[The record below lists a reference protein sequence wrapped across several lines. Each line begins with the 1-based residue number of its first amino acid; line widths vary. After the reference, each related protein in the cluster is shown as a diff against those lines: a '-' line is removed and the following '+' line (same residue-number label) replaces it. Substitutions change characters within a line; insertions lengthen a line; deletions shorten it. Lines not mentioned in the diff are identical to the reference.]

1 MAAEDLSPRVASP
14 QDRDDVVAI
23 LVSAFYDDPTWSW
36 AFPDTSLGAEQHRR
50 LWGLFVEGAMR
61 YPWVWLTPGNTATSV
76 WIPPNGTDLSEEQ
89 AAALEPTIV
98 EMLGASAAPVIKG
111 FELFDRA
118 HPREVP
124 HFYLSLLGTRA
135 EHRGRGYGLGLLAEN
150 LRLIDEAGM
159 PAYLEASN
167 PANVALSNGTGS
179 RCVVRSNCPE
189 TGPRFSRCGET
200 LRPSDEPVTPAADYL
215 CHRRGTHLPASTAS
229 VCVAVGPHSCGTAT
243 PPGAGVSWAPIA
255 VRSA

>member
-1 MAAEDLSPRVASP
+1 LEFYAGCHGLAGPTGLTQLLEWSLWPQKTSVRASRPP

-36 AFPDTSLGAEQHRR
+36 AFPNPSLRAEQHRR
-50 LWGLFVEGAMR
+50 LWGLFVDGAMR

-89 AAALEPTIV
+89 EAALEPTIV
-98 EMLGASAAPVIKG
+98 EMLGADASAVIHA

-124 HFYLSLLGTRA
+124 HFYLSLLATSA
-135 EHRGRGYGLGLLAEN
+135 AHRGRGYGLGLLAGN
-150 LRLIDEAGM
+150 MRLIDEAGK

-167 PANVALSNGTGS
+167 PANVALYSRHGFEVRGS
-179 RCVVRSNCPE
+179 FKLPGDWPE
-189 TGPRFSRCGET
+189 VFTMWR
-200 LRPSDEPVTPAADYL
+200 DAASL
-215 CHRRGTHLPASTAS
+215 G
-229 VCVAVGPHSCGTAT
+229 
-243 PPGAGVSWAPIA
+243 
-255 VRSA
+255 

>member
-1 MAAEDLSPRVASP
+1 MAAEDLSPRIASP

-36 AFPDTSLGAEQHRR
+36 AFPDPSLRAEQHRR
-50 LWGLFVEGAMR
+50 LWGLFVDGAMR

-76 WIPPNGTDLSEEQ
+76 WIPPNGTDLSQEQ
-89 AAALEPTIV
+89 EAALEPTIV
-98 EMLGASAAPVIKG
+98 EMLGADASAVIHA

-124 HFYLSLLGTRA
+124 HFYLSLLATSA
-135 EHRGRGYGLGLLAEN
+135 AHRGRGYGLGLLAGN

-167 PANVALSNGTGS
+167 PANVALCSRHGFEVRGS
-179 RCVVRSNCPE
+179 FKLPGDGSEVFTMWR
-189 TGPRFSRCGET
+189 
-200 LRPSDEPVTPAADYL
+200 DAASL
-215 CHRRGTHLPASTAS
+215 G
-229 VCVAVGPHSCGTAT
+229 
-243 PPGAGVSWAPIA
+243 
-255 VRSA
+255 

>member
-1 MAAEDLSPRVASP
+1 MAAEDLSPRIASP

-36 AFPDTSLGAEQHRR
+36 AFPDPSLRAEQHRR
-50 LWGLFVEGAMR
+50 LWGLFVDGAMR

-76 WIPPNGTDLSEEQ
+76 WIPPNGTDLSQEQ
-89 AAALEPTIV
+89 EAALEPTIV
-98 EMLGASAAPVIKG
+98 EMLGADASPVIHT

-124 HFYLSLLGTRA
+124 HFYLSLLATSA
-135 EHRGRGYGLGLLAEN
+135 AHQGRGYGLGLLAGN

-167 PANVALSNGTGS
+167 PANVALYSRHEFEVRGS
-179 RCVVRSNCPE
+179 FKLPGDGPE
-189 TGPRFSRCGET
+189 VFTMWR
-200 LRPSDEPVTPAADYL
+200 DAASL
-215 CHRRGTHLPASTAS
+215 G
-229 VCVAVGPHSCGTAT
+229 
-243 PPGAGVSWAPIA
+243 
-255 VRSA
+255 